1 MTYTIFAKDKGKLNM
16 DHCRKADA
24 AIKSGFLET
33 GGETVDTHESTACFH
48 SLKWKDIKPATE
60 LLKSFGFEMMPEIY
74 EEHYNGCICN
84 LVEINERKCK

>member
-16 DHCRKADA
+16 DHCRKADET
-24 AIKSGFLET
+24 IKSGLLET
-33 GGETVDTHESTACFH
+33 GGETVDTHESTVCFH
-48 SLKWKDIKPATE
+48 SLKWEDIKPATE
-60 LLKSFGFEMMPEIY
+60 LLKSFGFEMMTEIY